1 MQHAQ
6 HVAMREGECPPFDLV
21 ETAFALWRSA
31 APEPVSVAERRP
43 TALPVPQEQ
52 ADE

>member
-1 MQHAQ
+1 
-6 HVAMREGECPPFDLV
+6 MREGECPPFDLV